1 MHIKLFKKFQTNHS
15 DVFKVQI
22 AKIID
27 LVLQT
32 VQRAADITALGPLKL
47 LFSFVLFYKTIV

>member
-1 MHIKLFKKFQTNHS
+1 MHIKLFKKFQTYHS

-32 VQRAADITALGPLKL
+32 VQRAAD
-47 LFSFVLFYKTIV
+47 SFVLFYKTIV